1 MIAGH
6 LREKKGNYY
15 IVLSYTGS
23 DGQRKVKWKTTG
35 LPVKGN
41 KKRAEEMLLEARR
54 TFIPDDEAPANKEM
68 LFTEYLEYWLGIA
81 KTSIATV
88 TYSSYSMMLRASI
101 KPYFERER
109 KTLAE
114 LCPKDI
120 QDFYTAQLLRVKA
133 STVIHYHVIIHRAL
147 KYAFKTGM
155 IDVNP
160 AARVDRPR
168 MERFVGSFYD
178 KEEMAKL
185 FEVAVG
191 TRLELPIYFG
201 AFYGMRRSEILGLK
215 WDSIDFQNSTI
226 TIRHTVV
233 DCYVDGKKVTVA
245 SDTTKTKSSMRTLPL
260 VPMFREGLLRL
271 QKEQENN
278 RRLCGR
284 SYSAEY
290 PDYICVDE
298 MGNLLKPNYVSCA
311 FPALLEKNGL
321 RRIRFHDLRHSC
333 ASLLL
338 ANGVPMKQIQEWL
351 GHSDFST
358 TANIY
363 AHLDYA
369 SKLSSAEA
377 MLSALHMP
385 NLSPAATGM
394 AALPLTHG

>member
-81 KTSIATV
+81 RTSIATV

-147 KYAFKTGM
+147 QYAFKTGM

-185 FEVAVG
+185 FELAVG

-215 WDSIDFQNSTI
+215 WDSIVFLSKQHHHD
-226 TIRHTVV
+226 
-233 DCYVDGKKVTVA
+233 
-245 SDTTKTKSSMRTLPL
+245 SSHSGR
-260 VPMFREGLLRL
+260 LLR
-271 QKEQENN
+271 
-278 RRLCGR
+278 
-284 SYSAEY
+284 
-290 PDYICVDE
+290 
-298 MGNLLKPNYVSCA
+298 
-311 FPALLEKNGL
+311 
-321 RRIRFHDLRHSC
+321 
-333 ASLLL
+333 
-338 ANGVPMKQIQEWL
+338 
-351 GHSDFST
+351 
-358 TANIY
+358 
-363 AHLDYA
+363 
-369 SKLSSAEA
+369 
-377 MLSALHMP
+377 
-385 NLSPAATGM
+385 
-394 AALPLTHG
+394 